1 MKKQLAICDGD
12 EQYRQMMQ
20 AYLIKRLEGFEILTF
35 EDLQQAAEYSRKQA
49 FAIVLVSE
57 ALYSEDLQGIQAIHI
72 YVLRED
78 GTGDVTKHPYIEK
91 YQSMEQLISSIFM
104 DYSEEAF
111 DLQRNMRKTDKIRY
125 HVFYSPI
132 RKEEQTK
139 AALALGQVLAEK
151 NKKVLY
157 LNLQAFAGW
166 EDSLR
171 TGFYADITDL
181 LYFAR
186 RKDNNLKFRFQSMK
200 QTLSGVDYMA
210 PAEDYMD
217 LLLVTENEWISFFEK
232 LSEMDEYNDFILDL
246 SEACQGLYR
255 LLERSDYI
263 YSMQAVTDAQRN
275 SINQYKRLLE
285 KRELSSILEKTSW
298 LEMPR
303 EYFERAVNME
313 RLYTT
318 QIGEYMKG
326 LMLENGN
333 RQIRKM

>member
-1 MKKQLAICDGD
+1 
-12 EQYRQMMQ
+12 
-20 AYLIKRLEGFEILTF
+20 
-35 EDLQQAAEYSRKQA
+35 
-49 FAIVLVSE
+49 
-57 ALYSEDLQGIQAIHI
+57 
-72 YVLRED
+72 
-78 GTGDVTKHPYIEK
+78 
-91 YQSMEQLISSIFM
+91 
-104 DYSEEAF
+104 
-111 DLQRNMRKTDKIRY
+111 
-125 HVFYSPI
+125 
-132 RKEEQTK
+132 
-139 AALALGQVLAEK
+139 
-151 NKKVLY
+151 
-157 LNLQAFAGW
+157 
-166 EDSLR
+166 
-171 TGFYADITDL
+171 
-181 LYFAR
+181 
-186 RKDNNLKFRFQSMK
+186 
-200 QTLSGVDYMA
+200 MA

-232 LSEMDEYNDFILDL
+232 LSEIDEYSDFILDL

-255 LLERSDYI
+255 LLEKSDYI
-263 YSMQAVTDAQRN
+263 YSMQAATDTQRN